1 MIEDIKR
8 LENIFNDLTVQI
20 NDAEKNG
27 NGTVELNKERQRVY
41 EEITRL
47 RREEYE
53 DRFRMDLD
61 DDY

>member
-1 MIEDIKR
+1 MTEDIKR
-8 LENIFNDLTVQI
+8 LENIFNDLTMQI
-20 NDAEKNG
+20 NAAEKNG

-41 EEITRL
+41 EEMTRL

-61 DDY
+61 DEY

>member
-1 MIEDIKR
+1 MTEDIKR
-8 LENIFNDLTVQI
+8 LENIFNDLTMQI
-20 NDAEKNG
+20 NAAEKNG

-61 DDY
+61 DEY

>member
-1 MIEDIKR
+1 MTEDIKR
-8 LENIFNDLTVQI
+8 LENIFNDLTTQI
-20 NDAEKNG
+20 NAAEKNG

-41 EEITRL
+41 EEMTRL

-61 DDY
+61 DEY